1 MYKAL
6 KSFSGLVSMTK
17 GQLKDIKDEN
27 IKNDLL
33 RCGYIEE
40 VKEVKKEVKN
50 EIKKEVVK
58 VEEEIKEEVKKVTSK
73 KKNKTKK

>member
-17 GQLKDIKDEN
+17 GQIKDIKDEN
-27 IKNDLL
+27 IINDLL
-33 RCGYIEE
+33 RCGYIEKVE
-40 VKEVKKEVKN
+40 N
-50 EIKKEVVK
+50 EIKEKVEK

-73 KKNKTKK
+73 KKSKTKK